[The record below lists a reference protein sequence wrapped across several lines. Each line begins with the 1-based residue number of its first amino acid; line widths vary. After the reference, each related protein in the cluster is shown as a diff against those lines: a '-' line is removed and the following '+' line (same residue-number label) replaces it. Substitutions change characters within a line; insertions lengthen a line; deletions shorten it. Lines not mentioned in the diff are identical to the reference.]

1 MTFLTIAVVLST
13 HLIIP
18 LLTTNAD
25 RLHLQAA
32 LDAPRTKEIRLQAA
46 STDKGGHRQHALEL
60 VRRAIQQV
68 EQGVKFDRRH

>member
-13 HLIIP
+13 HRIIP

-25 RLHLQAA
+25 RLHMQAA
-32 LDAPRTKEIRLQAA
+32 LDALRSAENQLQAA
-46 STDKGGHRQHALEL
+46 THDKGGHRQRALEL